1 MPNIN
6 VLTEMVDLVSAT
18 RSYEANVTVFN
29 ANKSMLTKAL
39 EIGK

>member
-1 MPNIN
+1 
-6 VLTEMVDLVSAT
+6 
-18 RSYEANVTVFN
+18 YEANVTVFN

>member
-1 MPNIN
+1 
-6 VLTEMVDLVSAT
+6 AT

-29 ANKSMLTKAL
+29 ANKAMLTKAL